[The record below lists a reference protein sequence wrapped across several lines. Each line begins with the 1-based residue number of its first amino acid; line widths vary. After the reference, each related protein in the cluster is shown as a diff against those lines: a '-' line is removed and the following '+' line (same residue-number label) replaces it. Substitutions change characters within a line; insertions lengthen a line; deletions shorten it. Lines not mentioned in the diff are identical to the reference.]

1 MDTNLTLSA
10 QILTL
15 APNLQHSEAINGLL
29 VVKNV
34 SAKTYLKITTAQ
46 WRILRLFGESRSVPN
61 VLAQALD
68 ERLCLPL
75 NEFFELILKAV
86 RAHILLEPGVHPAG
100 VQAFNC

>member
-46 WRILRLFGESRSVPN
+46 WRILRLFGEPRTVPT
-61 VLAQALD
+61 VLAQQIDNVVKL
-68 ERLCLPL
+68 
-75 NEFFELILKAV
+75 LIFCPAQRGLAV
-86 RAHILLEPGVHPAG
+86 IILGVD
-100 VQAFNC
+100 VCFVC